1 MKIDDISDKIETQ
14 IDNAQNVN
22 DLKDVMRQMVD
33 ENIILRKQL
42 NIILGNLDSENV
54 KEIDF
59 RYTRYPKA
67 STTILKGY
75 ATIEWV
81 AANFAPKV

>member
-1 MKIDDISDKIETQ
+1 MKIDDFSGRIENQ
-14 IDNAQNVN
+14 IDNAQNID
-22 DLKDVMRQMVD
+22 DLKEILKQVVD

-42 NIILGNLDSENV
+42 NIMLSNLDSENI

-67 STTILKGY
+67 RDSILKGY
-75 ATIEWV
+75 ALETWV
-81 AANFAPKV
+81 AANFVHK